1 MQLDFGQLFDNML
14 AILTIAFIL
23 QLSISALFT
32 INFFQNMF
40 SSALKE
46 NIGNL
51 MILIASLIMV
61 LHIQNLA
68 VFYKIKIKINPIL
81 HMVLTTLLIARL
93 THLFRDLFQYLKE
106 RAGQE
111 KF

>member
-32 INFFQNMF
+32 VDFFQNMF
-40 SSALKE
+40 SSSLKK

-51 MILIASLIMV
+51 FILIASLVMV

-68 VFYKIKIKINPIL
+68 IFYKIKIKIHPFL
-81 HMVLTTLLIARL
+81 HTTLTTLLVARL
-93 THLFRDLFQYLKE
+93 THLFRDFFEYLKE
-106 RAGQE
+106 KAGQE